1 MSTVPVRRFGPV
13 EVHFGEKQGKYPD
26 GNQVI
31 VQGAELRVAFDAPQ
45 VANRIGRAFDTVD
58 AVILG
63 HVHEDHMAGLHRL
76 PRAPV
81 YVHEADLAAA
91 RSWDGL
97 ARHYGY
103 PQPVLDA
110 LLAKIRREFH
120 YQPRPDAIGYADGA
134 VWDLGGGVRVR
145 AVHMPGHTAGHCV
158 LLVEPHG
165 VAFLGDIELSSF
177 GPYYGDATSSLAQ
190 FRETLRR
197 VPELPAAVWITSH
210 HKGVYTDRDEFLA
223 ALARFAATL
232 DARGERLLAMLDEG
246 PRSLDELVAQRL
258 VYPPEYAELWVDCAE
273 RLFIARHLAELQA
286 CGRVREVDAGRYARA
301 GS

>member
-31 VQGAELRVAFDAPQ
+31 VQGAELRVAFDTPQ

-81 YVHEADLAAA
+81 YVHEADLAAG

-273 RLFIARHLAELQA
+273 RLFIARHLEELQA
-286 CGRVREVDAGRYARA
+286 RGLVNEVGGGRYARA
-301 GS
+301 GG